1 MTLINYYEEQCRA
14 GSIQPDDGQMTALT
28 HFQKVLDE
36 LISESHG
43 RRSLLRRIRKP
54 KLVTGLYIYGG
65 VGIGK
70 TFLMDCF
77 YHNIN
82 FKEKWRIHF
91 HAFMQFIHHELKH
104 AAGTKNPLQD
114 IAKSIAKQYRVI
126 CLDEFI
132 VTDIVDAMLLRNLLQ
147 ALFDNSVSLVATSNT
162 APDHLYKNG
171 LQRASFIPAIALLKA
186 HTSVIHLEAKQDY
199 RLLQL
204 KQSGVYFSPDNHHAH
219 ASMEKIFSLLV
230 HDAII
235 DVDPI
240 IILDRPIKIV
250 KRSPDI
256 VWFNFNDICHVPR
269 SQQDYLEIVRNFKT
283 VFISHV
289 PEFQQHD
296 KNTIALFIK
305 MIDVFYDARIGV
317 VFSAA
322 VSADLLGT
330 HLGHVADYARTQS
343 RIIEMQSEKYFS
355 HGLLNV

>member
-1 MTLINYYEEQCRA
+1 MTLINYYEQQCRA
-14 GSIQPDDGQMTALT
+14 GNIQPDDGQIAALT
-28 HFQKVLDE
+28 HFQKILDD
-36 LISESHG
+36 LTSGNHN
-43 RRSLLRRIRKP
+43 RHSLLNRMRKR
-54 KLVTGLYIYGG
+54 KLVTGLYVYGG

-77 YHNIN
+77 YHNID

-104 AAGTKNPLQD
+104 AEGKKNPLHD
-114 IAKSIAKQYRVI
+114 IAKSLAKQYRVI

-147 ALFDNSVSLVATSNT
+147 ALFDNGVCLIATSNT

-199 RLLQL
+199 RLQQL
-204 KQSGVYFSPDNHHAH
+204 KHSGVYFSPDDHDAH

-230 HDAII
+230 HDANI

-240 IILDRPIKIV
+240 VILGRPINIV
-250 KRSPDI
+250 KRSPDF
-256 VWFNFNDICHVPR
+256 VWFHFDDICHVPR
-269 SQQDYLEIVRNFKT
+269 SQQDYLEIARKFKT

-322 VSADLLGT
+322 ASADLLGR
-330 HLGHVADYARTQS
+330 HLGHVAAYARTQS

-355 HGLLNV
+355 HGLLNG